1 MRRETPEPWAAA
13 VTGSQ
18 PKAKHS
24 RSDARGANQDGPP
37 PGHNSTHR
45 VCEPSPRAA
54 LMPDLHRGEPWCKPQ
69 CLPHQRIHVRGATA
83 AANRASMVLQ
93 PSKSGVPPARSSLG
107 GGRRIRP
114 RSRQIQPRGE
124 TGRGGPLTALPAAER
139 TSVALLKQRRVRG
152 MGRRGFTATAQVPL
166 GSPARS
172 DAGGLLAF

>member
-107 GGRRIRP
+107 GGA
-114 RSRQIQPRGE
+114 G
-124 TGRGGPLTALPAAER
+124 
-139 TSVALLKQRRVRG
+139 SVPGV
-152 MGRRGFTATAQVPL
+152 
-166 GSPARS
+166 ARS
-172 DAGGLLAF
+172 NLGARLAAAVHLPLSLQPNELPWHCSSNDE